1 LHGHSSQPGQD
12 AAMMK
17 IRAGFELV
25 YQCPGPVTMLMAIN
39 VHRSRQADLL
49 TPAMLQLSPGAQA
62 QNYED
67 SFGNICTL
75 VRAPAGQLV
84 IATDFVIADSG
95 LPDQRVAGSVQHEIA
110 DLPPEVLCFLLGSR
124 YCETDRLSNAAWA
137 LFGHLPP
144 GWPRVQAILDFTHSH
159 IKFDYMQARSTRTAW
174 EAFQER
180 VGVCRDY
187 AHLALTLCRCM
198 NIPARYC
205 SGYMGDFGVPLVPPM
220 DFSGWF
226 EVYLGGLWQTCDARS
241 NFPRIGR
248 VLLAVGRDATDV
260 AISNSFGVAELVG
273 FLVVSDDVT

>member
-1 LHGHSSQPGQD
+1 
-12 AAMMK
+12 MMK

-39 VHRSRQADLL
+39 VHRSRLHDLL
-49 TPAMLQLSPGAQA
+49 TPAEIRFSPGVQSRF
-62 QNYED
+62 YED
-67 SFGNICTL
+67 SFGNFCTL
-75 VRAPAGQLV
+75 VRAPAGRLV
-84 IATDFVIADSG
+84 ISTDFVIADSG
-95 LPDQRVAGSVQHEIA
+95 LPDRVNLGAIQHEIA
-110 DLPPEVLCFLLGSR
+110 DLPNDVLSFLLGSR
-124 YCETDRLSNAAWA
+124 YCETDRLSNIAWS

-144 GWPRVQAILDFTHSH
+144 GWPRVRAILDFTHKH
-159 IKFDYMQARSTRTAW
+159 IKFDYMQARNTRTAW
-174 EAFQER
+174 EAYQEG

-187 AHLALTLCRCM
+187 AHLALTFCRCM

-226 EVYLGGLWQTCDARS
+226 EIYLGGEWYTCDARS
-241 NFPRIGR
+241 NIPRIGR

-273 FLVVSDDVT
+273 FTVVSDDVT